1 MINPRYFDFKTRNE
15 KITVK
20 KSKIKR
26 KNVINIY
33 RAMKI

>member
-1 MINPRYFDFKTRNE
+1 MINPRCFDFKTRNE

-20 KSKIKR
+20 KSKIEQKT
-26 KNVINIY
+26 VLNIY